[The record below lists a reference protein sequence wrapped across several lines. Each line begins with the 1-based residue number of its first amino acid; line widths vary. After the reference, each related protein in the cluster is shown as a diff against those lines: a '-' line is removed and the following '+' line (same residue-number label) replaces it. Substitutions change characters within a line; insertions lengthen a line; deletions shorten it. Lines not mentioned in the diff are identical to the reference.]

1 MRRSPLLA
9 ILAAA
14 LVAVTA
20 PAAVQAQGSA
30 AYDGTMP
37 LNGKRA
43 AAFMAGRWALAAP
56 APFAGFPTALTCQ
69 APATIEDIGAGTV
82 RISAPGR
89 AATKHE
95 LATTHVT
102 ILFHK
107 EAIAGTW
114 KSADSWQLAPRD
126 PKNGFPDAARA
137 VMLTRCR

>member
-9 ILAAA
+9 IALIAAA
-14 LVAVTA
+14 A
-20 PAAVQAQGSA
+20 PGAAQAQANA

-69 APATIEDIGAGTV
+69 APATIEDVGSGTV

-89 AATKHE
+89 AATRHE

-102 ILFHK
+102 IMFHK
-107 EAIAGTW
+107 ETIAGTW
-114 KSADSWQLAPRD
+114 KSADSWQVAPRD
-126 PKNGFPDAARA
+126 PKNGFPDAAKA
-137 VMLTRCR
+137 VTLTRCR